1 MHKTVVAKCLRPDL
15 IYDDFLVRPNM
26 CHILLQLYHFCAGA
40 KSNIISLNLADINL
54 AFASANYFF
63 CSLYLPERNK
73 NCFVEEAQRD
83 QTVVLYMQDY
93 RMLKW

>member
-26 CHILLQLYHFCAGA
+26 CHILLHLYHFCAGA

-63 CSLYLPERNK
+63 
-73 NCFVEEAQRD
+73 
-83 QTVVLYMQDY
+83 VVYICPKGIKTALL
-93 RMLKW
+93 RRLSEIKLLFFTCKAKEC